1 MARHV
6 ASLFPPVQHSSS
18 VLSAASLPSLAWK
31 LPKPVSANPAAA
43 SKRRAILLFV
53 AGCASARPEGRQAV
67 FMRWAFALLLMVLSL
82 AALPFESLSSGPDIS
97 YSSDA
102 LVRGDLILL
111 RVRGVESDNVQAV
124 WMDKEIPLV
133 HNPDGGLWYGFLA
146 ADLNQKPGVYPVAV
160 RVPSRGLER
169 YFDIR
174 VNDRDYGVRKIRL
187 PRAMVELDEA
197 SLQRVK
203 REAQA
208 VNTLWDAGCRHPE
221 WEGSFRMPVDH
232 KIVGPFGQKSIIN
245 KRKRS
250 PHTGVDIRGKTG
262 APVRAANSGSVV
274 LVADHF
280 FTGKSVY
287 VDHGSCIFSMYF
299 HLDSIQVDEGAPI
312 EKGQILGRVGATG
325 RATGP
330 HLHWGVRVNSTRVN
344 PLTLI
349 ELSRELDP

>member
-1 MARHV
+1 MNPALTDADKAFWRIAMARYI
-6 ASLFPPVQHSSS
+6 ASPFPPASPKRGETAFLRR
-18 VLSAASLPSLAWK
+18 LSA
-31 LPKPVSANPAAA
+31 V
-43 SKRRAILLFV
+43 
-53 AGCASARPEGRQAV
+53 
-67 FMRWAFALLLMVLSL
+67 LLM
-82 AALPFESLSSGPDIS
+82 ALILTVMPFESRPSGPDVS
-97 YSSDA
+97 FSSDT

-111 RVRGVESDNVQAV
+111 RVRGEASDNIQVV
-124 WMDKEIPLV
+124 WMEKEIPLV
-133 HNPDGGLWYGFLA
+133 HNSNGCLWHGFLA

-169 YFDIR
+169 YFKLR

-187 PRAMVELDEA
+187 PRAKVELDEA

-203 REAQA
+203 KEAQT
-208 VNTLWDAGCRHPE
+208 VNSLWDADCRPPE
-221 WEGSFRMPVDH
+221 WKGSFRIPVDN

-245 KRKRS
+245 KKKRS

-262 APVRAANSGSVV
+262 SLIRAANSGTVV

-287 VDHGSCIFSMYF
+287 MDHGGCIFNMYF
-299 HLDSIQVDEGAPI
+299 HLDSIQVEEGDFI

-330 HLHWGVRVNSTRVN
+330 HLHWGVRVNGARVN